1 MDGVYGL
8 CRLVFEYGFFF
19 VNCLGV
25 CDGALLLAAGFVSLF
40 SPSAWA
46 KALFRLDC
54 PKVTVLDGVDDGV
67 FEWLGYSDML
77 VDRAAWT
84 FRLRCGCG
92 G

>member
-67 FEWLGYSDML
+67 FRWFG
-77 VDRAAWT
+77 
-84 FRLRCGCG
+84 
-92 G
+92 